1 MYETVWFHFHAITD
15 ALLSSLNSDI
25 YVTFAAVDILCYS
38 LNSSIF
44 LNLRTERAAFA
55 GQLYKFQKM
64 CLEADASLISK
75 LSDQTWFQQVS
86 VATPETAMECIAD
99 IHHLSVL
106 LKDGIQ
112 ESANYEVTRS
122 VAARIEKKAR
132 VLELNTFFVRE
143 GDLFKKSRTGRLV
156 AYKFFLFSDH
166 LIYSHQSI
174 MGIGEKIQLSSGF
187 FVNSSSYPCMECTL
201 SHNRAD

>member
-1 MYETVWFHFHAITD
+1 MYETVWFHFHAITE

-55 GQLYKFQKM
+55 GQLFRFQKM
-64 CLEADASLISK
+64 CLEADSSLICK
-75 LSDQTWFQQVS
+75 LNDDSWFQRVS
-86 VATPETAMECIAD
+86 EASPETAMECIAD

-174 MGIGEKIQLSSGF
+174 MGIGTYILHRICDIYALFSMHIMSSLF
-187 FVNSSSYPCMECTL
+187 
-201 SHNRAD
+201 